1 MHTKI
6 KISKISFN
14 LSGAKSV
21 LVIPRQVTMHT
32 SQNQLGLDQG
42 PVTVYSTLTSRS
54 RHPWPSSES
63 LDFNVVGV
71 DHLPRLA
78 SAQNEL
84 VLRLANHGLVLL
96 GHLFYGLAEL
106 HKLCPDRLR
115 SSTRRSSDGL
125 SEPLQAG
132 CIGGHVHRKIS
143 SKYFE
148 PGLSVEHNCDPSV
161 IMAEVS
167 IGVSLVIPMA
177 LLVLQSFCTAAQ
189 LLQEIDQRLSL
200 LVQGLVKARS
210 DAVDVLLHAK
220 APGSHGLQ
228 SYEMRS
234 SFSPLSTR

>member
-1 MHTKI
+1 MALSLSLYLDSLRCRKNNQQFTFVNWEGPRVSKGHKRCPGSRYSLSIQCAGQWPFVAHMHTKI

-42 PVTVYSTLTSRS
+42 PVTAYSTLTSSS

-63 LDFNVVGV
+63 LDFNFVGV

-115 SSTRRSSDGL
+115 SSTRRTSDGL

-132 CIGGHVHRKIS
+132 CIGGHVHQKNIAKFFRTEI
-143 SKYFE
+143 
-148 PGLSVEHNCDPSV
+148 
-161 IMAEVS
+161 
-167 IGVSLVIPMA
+167 IGQAHL
-177 LLVLQSFCTAAQ
+177 
-189 LLQEIDQRLSL
+189 
-200 LVQGLVKARS
+200 
-210 DAVDVLLHAK
+210 
-220 APGSHGLQ
+220 
-228 SYEMRS
+228 
-234 SFSPLSTR
+234 